1 MGEQPCLWSTVKLKF
16 SVANEGE
23 EPLGHM
29 MHEDGPHVMPEDG
42 PTGGTE
48 DLLRVLNMGRLEAL
62 EQLTLDFSS
71 TVQDVSQQ
79 NCIRFLQIILE
90 NSPKVRKLSLESL
103 HVASYFPSAI
113 KGLNVF
119 HRYCLKS

>member
-42 PTGGTE
+42 PTGGTK
-48 DLLRVLNMGRLEAL
+48 DLLRVLNMGRLETL

-79 NCIRFLQIILE
+79 ECIRFLQIILE

-113 KGLNVF
+113 QGLNVL
-119 HRYCLKS
+119 HRYCLKG

>member
-1 MGEQPCLWSTVKLKF
+1 MGEHQCLWSALKLKF

-29 MHEDGPHVMPEDG
+29 MHEDGP
-42 PTGGTE
+42 TGGTE
-48 DLLRVLNMGRLEAL
+48 DLLRVLNMGRLETL

-79 NCIRFLQIILE
+79 ECIRFLQIILE

-103 HVASYFPSAI
+103 HVASFFPSSI
-113 KGLNVF
+113 NRLNVL
-119 HRYCLKS
+119 HRYCLKG